1 MLLPTCIIGYFYW
14 QITAGK
20 LGLREDCETWKNAEN
35 LAEKFLRANGEKE
48 GSTVRK
54 LVDVIRDPE
63 IDLTQI
69 ASEIETQFSPPQDQG
84 GQEDLDETN
93 TSKMESCI
101 L

>member
-20 LGLREDCETWKNAEN
+20 LGFRADCETWKNSEN
-35 LAEKFLRANGEKE
+35 PAEKFLRAYGEKE

-69 ASEIETQFSPPQDQG
+69 ASEIETQFSPPQAQG
-84 GQEDLDETN
+84 EQDVDET
-93 TSKMESCI
+93 I
-101 L
+101 V